1 MAVNLFIAF
10 VGAAGIFAAV
20 LSISS
25 PPRARLDA
33 VGGLLEEEL
42 GPLERLERKLRQADL
57 EVTAGEFIRVSLL
70 LGIGLAAGGYLLT
83 GTVTSIFLGL
93 GVGGFAYYAYL
104 TDRRDRRR
112 QRYQDA
118 LVDVIGLLVEG
129 FQSGN
134 TLQAA
139 FRSVA
144 DYGPKVAREDW
155 RLISSRIQAGV
166 AIKESLM
173 ELANKRRD
181 PILDTIVQTLVVVHQ
196 QGGRLSAALAGL
208 EETVRERVRIRQ
220 RIRAEQSQPL
230 WELRLVSAL
239 PFLVVPILRGIAPE
253 YRAFM
258 HTALGEV
265 MFAVAWGITILGY
278 YLAQRYITSV
288 TQVEE
293 SFGVTEEGAAP
304 VVDLA
309 PGLPSDAGDRTER
322 QEEGGV

>member
-10 VGAAGIFAAV
+10 VGATGIFAAV
-20 LSISS
+20 LAISS
-25 PPRARLDA
+25 PPRARLNT
-33 VGGLLEEEL
+33 VGGLLEEEV
-42 GPLERLERKLRQADL
+42 GPVDKLQQKLDQADL
-57 EVTAGEFIRVSLL
+57 NIKAGEFIRVSLL
-70 LGIGLAAGGYLLT
+70 LGIGLAVGGYLLSGLMT
-83 GTVTSIFLGL
+83 AVFLGF
-93 GVGGFAYYAYL
+93 GAGSFAYYAYL

-112 QRYQDA
+112 KQYQDT

-129 FQSGN
+129 FRSGN

-144 DYGPKVAREDW
+144 DYGPEIAAKDW
-155 RLISSRIQAGV
+155 AGVSAQIQAGV
-166 AIKESLM
+166 SIEKALM
-173 ELANKRRD
+173 DLSARRRD
-181 PILDTIVQTLVVVHQ
+181 PILDTIVQTMIVVQQ
-196 QGGRLSAALAGL
+196 QGGRLSEALMGL

-220 RIRAEQSQPL
+220 RVSAEQSQPL
-230 WELRLVSAL
+230 WELRMVSAL

-258 HTALGEV
+258 STPLGEF
-265 MFAVAWGITILGY
+265 MFGTAWGITILGY

-293 SFGVTEEGAAP
+293 SFGVTEEGKAP

-309 PGLPSDAGDRTER
+309 PGLPSDVGSARKGAD
-322 QEEGGV
+322 